1 MGERGK
7 KQTGPPGLAD
17 WEALYP
23 RLFEVHGQPIGE
35 LEAMEAALVQA
46 GDDGTEPLRELLEIM
61 REHPIRV
68 RRKPDGWL
76 FLDWPQ
82 AWESEEAAPIIE
94 RASGLFYGHE
104 EEAKGCWSRVAR
116 PA

>member
-1 MGERGK
+1 M
-7 KQTGPPGLAD
+7 GPPGLAD

-23 RLFEVHGQPIGE
+23 KLFEVHGQPIGE
-35 LEAMEAALVQA
+35 LEAMEAALAQA
-46 GDDGTEPLRELLEIM
+46 GDEGAGPLRELLTIM

-68 RRKPDGWL
+68 RRKPEGWL

-82 AWESEEAAPIIE
+82 GWESPEVASIIE
-94 RASGLFYGHE
+94 RASGLFYAHE
-104 EEAKGCWSRVAR
+104 EEVKRCWTQVAR